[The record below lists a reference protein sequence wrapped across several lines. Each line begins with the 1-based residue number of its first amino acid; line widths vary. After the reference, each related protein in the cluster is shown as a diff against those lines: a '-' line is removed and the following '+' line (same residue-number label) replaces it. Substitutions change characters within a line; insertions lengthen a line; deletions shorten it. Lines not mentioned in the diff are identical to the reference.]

1 MSNEQRTTDNEQLTT
16 DNGQEPKAPYGRTKI
31 RVLFVCMGNICRSP
45 MAEAI
50 FKDLVTKAGLSD
62 QFYVDSVG
70 TDAYHGG
77 EPAHRGTQRVL
88 AEHGIRCESVSR
100 QVTRADLEKVD
111 YIVAM
116 DRSNASDLQA
126 MAAKAALDGCLCLLL
141 SFAEGQQGSSRSILD
156 VPDPYYTG
164 NFEEV
169 YRLVEAGCKGLLAHI
184 HRERGI

>member
-16 DNGQEPKAPYGRTKI
+16 DYGLRTKI
-31 RVLFVCMGNICRSP
+31 KVLFVCMGNICRSP
-45 MAEAI
+45 MAEAV
-50 FKDLVTKAGLSD
+50 FKDLVAKAGLSD
-62 QFYVDSVG
+62 QFYIDSVG
-70 TDAYHGG
+70 TDAYHVG

-88 AEHGIRCESVSR
+88 AEHRIRCESVSR

-111 YIVAM
+111 YIVVM

-126 MAAKAALDGCLCLLL
+126 MGPKAALDGRLHLLL
-141 SFAEGQQGSSRSILD
+141 SFAEGRQDHTRSGLD
-156 VPDPYYTG
+156 VPDPYYSG

-184 HRERGI
+184 RREREI